1 MPQRAPNKLQKVI
14 FSLPFLVFLVAVVIL
29 VAVSAWNMYQTQQQA
44 QETVNRL
51 ETQKAELLEREDTV
65 ASEALDLS
73 TERGIEE
80 EIREKFSVA
89 KEGERV
95 IVLVDD
101 EEANATSTV
110 PESSWWQSVL
120 EYIWPF

>member
-101 EEANATSTV
+101 EEANATSTA

>member
-44 QETVNRL
+44 QETINRL